1 MKIGK
6 EKREFLIPLTGEELH
21 YRAAQAAELSEK
33 AVRIKD
39 EASKLTAEASR
50 CDKEAKRLLQV
61 FRAQEESR
69 DVECDLMFSNALQE
83 VTIVRRD
90 TGEVVDRRKPTPE
103 DWRNIEEAR
112 QQEISFE
119 MTAPVRATRGRRP
132 TLRVADAPETPAS
145 TDTTGAE
152 Q

>member
-6 EKREFLIPLTGEELH
+6 EKREFLITLTSEELH
-21 YRAAQAAELSEK
+21 YRATLAAELSEK
-33 AVRIKD
+33 AIRLKE
-39 EASKLTAEASR
+39 EASKITAEATR
-50 CDKEAKRLLQV
+50 CDKESKRLLLV
-61 FRAQEESR
+61 FRIGEESR
-69 DVECDLMFSNALQE
+69 DVECDVVFSNVLQE
-83 VTIVRRD
+83 VNIIRRD